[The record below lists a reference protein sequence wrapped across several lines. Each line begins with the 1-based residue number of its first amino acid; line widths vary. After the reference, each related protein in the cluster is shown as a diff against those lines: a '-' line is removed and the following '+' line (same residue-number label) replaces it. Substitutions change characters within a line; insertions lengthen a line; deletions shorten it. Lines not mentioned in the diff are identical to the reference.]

1 MLDVKKQLTKDINL
15 TILTFITVILII
27 GLQIMLAP
35 KIFSARSLT
44 SMSYQIPQ
52 FGFIAL
58 AMMLSMI
65 TGGIDLSVI
74 ANANLSGIFAA
85 YILTGVVFGKESGI
99 PVGLLIV
106 IAIVATLIISSLL
119 GLFNG
124 FLIAKISVPP
134 IIATLG
140 TMLFYGGVG
149 MALTS
154 GKGVVGFPDAFLKLG
169 SGKIFKLPYIF
180 IAFVIAAIVLA
191 IVLSKTSF
199 GKKVYLYGE
208 NNIATRFSAVNNE
221 VLIMKVYTVCG
232 LLAGFASLIIIS
244 SVNSAKVGY
253 GDTFLLQAILVSVLG
268 GVSVTG
274 GRGKVIGIVLGIC
287 VLQMLQSSF
296 TLWQFTPYA
305 KNLIWGTM
313 LLVVMVINYVTSK
326 RMQK

>member
-15 TILTFITVILII
+15 TILTLITVVLII

-85 YILTGVVFGKESGI
+85 YILTGVVFGKGSGI
-99 PVGLLIV
+99 PVGMLIV
-106 IAIVATLIISSLL
+106 ITIIATLAISSLL

-154 GKGVVGFPDAFLKLG
+154 GKGIVGFPDEFLKIG

-180 IAFVIAAIVLA
+180 IAFVIAAIIMAV
-191 IVLSKTSF
+191 VLSRTSF

-221 VLIMKVYTVCG
+221 ALIMKVYTVCG

-244 SVNSAKVGY
+244 SVNSAKIGY

-268 GVSVTG
+268 GVSATG
-274 GRGKVIGIVLGIC
+274 GRGKVVGIALGIC
-287 VLQMLQSSF
+287 ILQMLQSSF
-296 TLWQFTPYA
+296 TLFQFTPYA

-313 LLVVMVINYVTSK
+313 LLVVMVLNYITYKKMS
-326 RMQK
+326 R

>member
-15 TILTFITVILII
+15 TILTLITVVLII

-85 YILTGVVFGKESGI
+85 YILTGVVFGKNSGI

-106 IAIVATLIISSLL
+106 IAIIATLVISSLL

-154 GKGVVGFPDAFLKLG
+154 GKGVVGFPDEFLKIG
-169 SGKIFKLPYIF
+169 SGKVMKLPYIF

-221 VLIMKVYTVCG
+221 ALIMKVYTVCG

-274 GRGKVIGIVLGIC
+274 GRGKVLGIVLGIC

>member
-1 MLDVKKQLTKDINL
+1 MLYLKKQLTKDINL
-15 TILTFITVILII
+15 TILTLITVALII
-27 GLQIMLAP
+27 SLQIMLAP
-35 KIFSARSLT
+35 KIFSVRSLT

-85 YILTGVVFGKESGI
+85 YILTGVVFGENSGM
-99 PVGLLIV
+99 PDGLLIV
-106 IAIVATLIISSLL
+106 ITIIATLVISSLL

-124 FLIAKISVPP
+124 FLISKISVPP

-154 GKGVVGFPDAFLKLG
+154 GKGIVGFPDAFLKIG
-169 SGKIFKLPYIF
+169 SGKILNLPYIF
-180 IAFVIAAIVLA
+180 IAFVFAAIVLA
-191 IVLSKTSF
+191 VVLAKTGF
-199 GKKVYLYGE
+199 GRKVYLYGE
-208 NNIATRFSAVNNE
+208 NNVATRFSAINNE
-221 VLIMKVYTVCG
+221 ALIMKVYTLCG

-244 SVNSAKVGY
+244 SVNSAKIGY

-268 GVSVTG
+268 GVSTSG
-274 GRGKVIGIVLGIC
+274 GRGKVVGIVLGIC
-287 VLQMLQSSF
+287 ILQMLQSSF

-326 RMQK
+326 KMQK

>member
-85 YILTGVVFGKESGI
+85 YILTGVVFGKQSGI

-169 SGKIFKLPYIF
+169 SGKVFKLPYIF

-274 GRGKVIGIVLGIC
+274 GRGKVVGILLGIC